1 VLASKRRRSDTL
13 SPQLISQNN
22 SSRLSYN
29 RFRVLFLPSCPSH
42 PLTRQQRV
50 CGCGPAR
57 PHVAVRDHVQPVS
70 AAVLLSIENAP
81 LRACLAFTQL
91 QTVTLWFIQLQT
103 VTLCAR
109 YDIATSQMLVTAFDF
124 SNADRRAN
132 LQVPAAAVLMEGG
145 WGGGAV
151 ARCSF
156 AHPHPSH
163 CMVMA
168 RCKIVTHCAAS
179 DDAAA
184 GPGRGAH
191 HQRERRRQRQ
201 RRLPGC

>member
-1 VLASKRRRSDTL
+1 MHSAPSSSGTPSAEHVCRANPAVQNRDIQRRSDVLASKRRRSDTL

-70 AAVLLSIENAP
+70 AAVLLLIANAP
-81 LRACLAFTQL
+81 LRSCLAF
-91 QTVTLWFIQLQT
+91 IQRQT

-109 YDIATSQMLVTAFDF
+109 YDISTSQMLVTAFDF
-124 SNADRRAN
+124 SNADRRSN
-132 LQVPAAAVLMEGG
+132 LQVIGSALLILT
-145 WGGGAV
+145 
-151 ARCSF
+151 
-156 AHPHPSH
+156 PHT
-163 CMVMA
+163 A
-168 RCKIVTHCAAS
+168 W
-179 DDAAA
+179 
-184 GPGRGAH
+184 
-191 HQRERRRQRQ
+191 
-201 RRLPGC
+201 